1 MNHEPRIIMLATDLM
16 FSSNVSGFSADRN
29 LKFKRVDSV
38 EDFAAELQSSK
49 HTLVIIDLG
58 VDQLNLDATFQ
69 VIPEA
74 LKPTTIAFA
83 PHVHVEKLK
92 AAEQAGIGRVM
103 SRGQFS
109 AQTGRIVHGFKDQF
123 ETQ

>member
-16 FSSNVSGFSADRN
+16 FSSNVSGFSADRKV
-29 LKFKRVDSV
+29 KFKRVDSV
-38 EDFAAELQSSK
+38 EDFTTELQSTK
-49 HTLVIIDLG
+49 DTLVIIDLG

-69 VIPEA
+69 AIPES
-74 LKPTTIAFA
+74 LKPNTIAFA

-92 AAEQAGIGRVM
+92 AAEQAGIGHVM

-123 ETQ
+123 ETK